1 MDRKVAKELLH
12 IQGWLG
18 RVDEIIARG
27 RNAYLADAI
36 LQEAGDALMMKIG
49 EAANRLGKLDIPAP
63 EGVDW
68 TIAVANRNFL
78 IHRYEAID
86 RELTWLTLSTDLAA
100 WKVSL
105 RDLFVEASTVVG
117 DGSR

>member
-36 LQEAGDALMMKIG
+36 LQEAGDALMMKLG

-68 TIAVANRNFL
+68 ALAAANRPRPVTL
-78 IHRYEAID
+78 VGGSQHPHRCANSTIGSLAWTLPSAPLMTND
-86 RELTWLTLSTDLAA
+86 DAVTW
-100 WKVSL
+100 
-105 RDLFVEASTVVG
+105 
-117 DGSR
+117 